1 MHKNIYK
8 QHTAINKLNPQYKK
22 QKQHEKI
29 TCSDSLCYLRSANVN
44 AQTVVTGTA
53 VNMADTTSANADA
66 LKDAKAFLKR
76 TAGKAAY
83 GADRDITIATGDSV
97 IVAEFTNVKSRSG
110 KTETQWG
117 VTLFNGGKVK
127 AEYIVSAE
135 DPTTA
140 LTDKA
145 DCLKTAGGCGAT
157 GSAKV
162 SVKHGDGPDGA
173 LSNLE

>member
-1 MHKNIYK
+1 MKKII
-8 QHTAINKLNPQYKK
+8 TAIAFAILVG
-22 QKQHEKI
+22 
-29 TCSDSLCYLRSANVN
+29 ANVN

-53 VNMADTTSANADA
+53 VDMADTTSANADA

-83 GADRDITIATGDSV
+83 GADRNITIATGDSV
-97 IVAEFTNVKSRSG
+97 VVVELSNVKSRSG

-162 SVKHGDGPDGA
+162 SAKHGDGPDGA
-173 LSNLE
+173 LSDLE